1 MLVIKTGAEVNK
13 YKQCMKISNKLMII
27 VLLTVFEISLTLWSV
42 FEIAK
47 GATFHQLNFL
57 HLKYNA
63 RFSENVFNLENGS
76 PVDTLLLQKSIDN
89 IKQQPIECLKQ
100 INMLNRM
107 IMREIGTFQ
116 IIELCEKDIR
126 DADKALDLLA
136 QFTNETLDRNSLVAE
151 LRVFSRTFNETSILF
166 EQPTIKTVSFVMGI
180 MIPLVIFISFFNIL
194 FITYMS
200 RNITGSINGVI
211 NLLSRKSSKE
221 SLEAD
226 INRNVSGEL
235 KTLLD
240 LAQKRLT
247 NELMMTEVNQKL
259 EYLVEQRTSSLTR
272 ANEELAQFA
281 YRASHDLKAPLTS
294 TKRLAQFIKQDIK
307 AGQLDAAADDSDK
320 IVVQMTKLEELVI
333 GILAL
338 TEADAIDQGVVDV
351 DFESILSGICSSNS
365 DLLTKNGCTFEQSIN
380 ISKPMKAEKVRMLQ
394 ILENLVTNAIKY
406 YDPDKEK
413 PFVKASVCEKQ
424 DSYVVT
430 VKDNGLGIPES
441 RQGEVFQMFKR
452 FHPNVSFGSGL
463 GMAIVKKHVDYMQGT
478 IDMVTSDAG
487 TIFTIVFPKEKIT

>member
-1 MLVIKTGAEVNK
+1 
-13 YKQCMKISNKLMII
+13 MKISNKLMII

-57 HLKYNA
+57 HLKYNTK
-63 RFSENVFNLENGS
+63 FSEEVFNLESGS
-76 PVDTLLLQKSIDN
+76 PVDALLLQRSIDN
-89 IKQQPIECLKQ
+89 IRQQPIECLKQ
-100 INMLNRM
+100 INILNRM

-126 DADKALDLLA
+126 DADRALDSLTK
-136 QFTNETLDRNSLVAE
+136 FTNGTLGRDSLIAE
-151 LRVFSRTFNETSILF
+151 LKMFSRTFNETSVLF
-166 EQPTIKTVSFVMGI
+166 EEPTIKTVSFVMGI

-211 NLLSRKSSKE
+211 NLLTRTSSKE
-221 SLEAD
+221 SLETD
-226 INRNVSGEL
+226 INENVSGEL

-240 LAQKRLT
+240 VAKKRLT
-247 NELMMTEVNQKL
+247 NEIMMTEVNQKL
-259 EYLVEQRTSSLTR
+259 ECLVEQRTSSLTR

-294 TKRLAQFIKQDIK
+294 TKRLAQFINQDIQ
-307 AGQLDAAADDSDK
+307 AGQLQNAADDAGK
-320 IVVQMTKLEELVI
+320 IVSQMAKLEELVI

-338 TEADAIDQGVVDV
+338 TEIDSLEQSKVDI
-351 DFESILSGICSSNS
+351 DFHTILSEIHNANIG
-365 DLLTKNGCTFEQSIN
+365 LLSEYDCLFEQD
-380 ISKPMKAEKVRMLQ
+380 ISVMQPMKAQKARMIQ
-394 ILENLVTNAIKY
+394 IIENLVTNAIKY
-406 YDPDKEK
+406 SDPNKK
-413 PFVKASVCEKQ
+413 QSFVKVYILEKA

-430 VKDNGLGIPES
+430 VTDNGLGIPES

-463 GMAIVKKHVDYMQGT
+463 GMAIVKKHVDYMQGR
-478 IDMVTSDAG
+478 IDMTTSNAG
-487 TIFTIVFPKEKIT
+487 TIFTIELPKES